1 VLGRAAHDQGRLAQ
15 AQALLNESVKLCQE
29 MDNRPGLTY
38 GLTELGTIALDRGNR
53 AGAREHFV
61 QALEVAEKAGG
72 FPHIPRVLEELGS
85 VSATSEPSRA
95 AGLAGAAL
103 GLRQGMQAPTRDFR
117 LSPADRARLERWIQV
132 ARDALGE
139 PAYTR
144 AWQAGTEWPL
154 EVAIHEAV
162 AVEASAPA
170 VSALDGLT
178 PREREVAALVA
189 EGRTNQQ
196 IADQLIF
203 TEATARKH
211 VEHILDK
218 LGFSSRAQIVAWH
231 LTVMHATVE
240 IVSGLDV
247 RPTSPSP
254 APTRQT

>member
-1 VLGRAAHDQGRLAQ
+1 
-15 AQALLNESVKLCQE
+15 
-29 MDNRPGLTY
+29 
-38 GLTELGTIALDRGNR
+38 
-53 AGAREHFV
+53 
-61 QALEVAEKAGG
+61 
-72 FPHIPRVLEELGS
+72 
-85 VSATSEPSRA
+85 
-95 AGLAGAAL
+95 
-103 GLRQGMQAPTRDFR
+103 MQAPTRDFR
-117 LSPADRARLERWIQV
+117 LSPADQARLERWFQV

-139 PAYTR
+139 LAYLR
-144 AWQAGTEWPL
+144 SWQAGTEWPL
-154 EVAIHEAV
+154 EEAIHEAV
-162 AVEASAPA
+162 AVEASTPA

-231 LTVMHATVE
+231 LTVMHSTVE

-247 RPTSPSP
+247 RPTSPVP